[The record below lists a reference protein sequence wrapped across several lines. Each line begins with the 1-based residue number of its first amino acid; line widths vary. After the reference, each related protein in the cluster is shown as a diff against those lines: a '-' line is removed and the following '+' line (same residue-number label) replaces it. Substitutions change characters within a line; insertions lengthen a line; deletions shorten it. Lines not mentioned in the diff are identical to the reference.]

1 MNGYLINFSTFR
13 QTRVWNVIEMYIL
26 RATNAMFK
34 PSARAWLSFDLC
46 VKKSEEVKKFFYP
59 YDQLANEEVNWLKA
73 LFLVH
78 STKCYSSKLAW
89 ATR

>member
-1 MNGYLINFSTFR
+1 MNEYLINLSTFR
-13 QTRVWNVIEMYIL
+13 ETRVWNANKIYIL

-34 PSARAWLSFDLC
+34 PSAGAWLSFDLC
-46 VKKSEEVKKFFYP
+46 VKKSEEVKKIFNHY
-59 YDQLANEEVNWLKA
+59 YQLAKEEVNWLKA

-78 STKCYSSKLAW
+78 SPKCYSSKLAW

>member
-13 QTRVWNVIEMYIL
+13 ETRVWNVIEMYIL

-34 PSARAWLSFDLC
+34 PSAGAWLSFDLC
-46 VKKSEEVKKFFYP
+46 AKKSEEVKNFFYH
-59 YDQLANEEVNWLKA
+59 YYQQANEEVNWWQLCFWYIRQSVI
-73 LFLVH
+73 LQVQ
-78 STKCYSSKLAW
+78 

>member
-34 PSARAWLSFDLC
+34 PSAQAWLSFDLC
-46 VKKSEEVKKFFYP
+46 VKKSEEVKKFFYH

>member
-34 PSARAWLSFDLC
+34 PSAGAWLSFDLC
-46 VKKSEEVKKFFYP
+46 VKKSEEVKNFFIIII
-59 YDQLANEEVNWLKA
+59 N
-73 LFLVH
+73 
-78 STKCYSSKLAW
+78 
-89 ATR
+89 